1 VYLPFIGGL
10 LNFVLTIPG
19 LGVLVVFV
27 RRFYRD
33 GDAARD

>member
-1 VYLPFIGGL
+1 V

-19 LGVLVVFV
+19 VGVLVVFV